1 MLTRRDFFACT
12 AACSALPLSAK
23 ARGIDLPRISAI
35 TDEIARSSQDAVAFA
50 KQYGLRWVELR
61 GVPGQK
67 KEYFTLSEAELRAEA
82 KLLDENGI
90 RVSFLNTSLMKV
102 MIPGIEPVRW
112 AQDPADRREARVKA
126 ESGKFDRRLEDLGKA
141 LRAAKILGVD
151 KVRVFTG
158 WRGPDP
164 RAHMAR
170 VAEII
175 NEMAPI
181 AAREKTYLLVENE
194 GACNVSTSAEL
205 AELMKLIPSK
215 WVGINWDPLNVTSQ
229 KEVPYPEGYNL
240 LPKKRIMNVQIK
252 GKSILDGPQKLDWRA
267 IFDGLVRDGYK
278 GQVGLETHIFG
289 DGQIQA
295 SHDSM
300 KEILKLVKS

>member
-1 MLTRRDFFACT
+1 M
-12 AACSALPLSAK
+12 SALPLSAK
-23 ARGIDLPRISAI
+23 GRIDLPRISAI

-50 KQYGLRWVELR
+50 KQYGLKWLELR
-61 GVPGQK
+61 NVPGQR

-112 AQDPADRREARVKA
+112 TKDPEDRRVARAKA
-126 ESGKFDRRLEDLGKA
+126 DEPKFARRLEDLQKA
-141 LRAAKILGVD
+141 LHAAKIFGVD

-158 WRGPDP
+158 WRGADVK
-164 RAHMAR
+164 AHMPR

-175 NEMAPI
+175 NEMAPL
-181 AAREKTYLLVENE
+181 AAKEKIYLLVENE
-194 GACNVSTSAEL
+194 GACNVATSQEIAAL
-205 AELMKLIPSK
+205 LKMIPSK
-215 WVGINWDPLNVTSQ
+215 WVGINWDPLNETSQ
-229 KEVPYPEGYNL
+229 KDVPYPDGYNL
-240 LPKKRIMNVQIK
+240 LPKKRILNVQIK
-252 GKSILDGPQKLDWRA
+252 GRSILDGPQKLDWRA
-267 IFDGLVRDGYK
+267 IFDGLMKDGYK

-300 KEILKLVKS
+300 KEILKIVKA

>member
-1 MLTRRDFFACT
+1 MLTRRDLLVCSL
-12 AACSALPLSAK
+12 SALPLSAK
-23 ARGIDLPRISAI
+23 GRIDLSRISAI

-50 KQYGLRWVELR
+50 KQYGLKWLELR
-61 GVPGQK
+61 GVPGQR
-67 KEYFTLSEAELRAEA
+67 KEYFTLPEAELRAEA
-82 KLLDENGI
+82 KLLDENGL

-112 AQDPADRREARVKA
+112 TKEPAERRASRAKADEA
-126 ESGKFDRRLEDLGKA
+126 KFARRLDDLQKA
-141 LRAAKILGVD
+141 IHAAKILGVD

-158 WRGPDP
+158 WRGPDVK
-164 RAHMAR
+164 AHLSR

-181 AAREKTYLLVENE
+181 AAKEKIYLLVENE
-194 GACNVSTSAEL
+194 GACNVATSQEMAAL
-205 AELMKLIPSK
+205 LRMIPSK
-215 WVGINWDPLNVTSQ
+215 WVGVNWDPLNETSQ
-229 KEVPYPEGYNL
+229 KDVPYPDGYNL
-240 LPKKRIMNVQIK
+240 LPKKRILNVQIK
-252 GKSILDGPQKLDWRA
+252 GRSILDGPQKLDWSA
-267 IFDGLVRDGYK
+267 IFNGLVKDGYK

-300 KEILKLVKS
+300 KEILKIVKA

>member
-1 MLTRRDFFACT
+1 MLTRRQLIAS
-12 AACSALPLSAK
+12 AMSALPLAAK
-23 ARGIDLPRISAI
+23 GRIDLPRISAI

-50 KQYGLRWVELR
+50 KQYGLRWLELR
-61 GVPGQK
+61 NVPGQR
-67 KEYFTLSEAELRAEA
+67 KEYFTLSESELRAEA

-102 MIPGIEPVRW
+102 AIPGIEPVRW
-112 AQDPADRREARVKA
+112 AKEPLERREARAKA
-126 ESGKFDRRLEDLGKA
+126 EAGKFDRRLGDLEKA
-141 LRAAKILGVD
+141 LHAAKVFGVD

-158 WRGPDP
+158 WRGADVK
-164 RAHMAR
+164 AHLPR

-175 NEMAPI
+175 NEMAPL
-181 AAREKTYLLVENE
+181 AAKAKTYLLIENE
-194 GACNVSTSAEL
+194 GACNVATSQEMA
-205 AELMKLIPSK
+205 ALMKMIPSK
-215 WVGINWDPLNVTSQ
+215 WVGINWDPLNETSQ
-229 KEVPYPEGYNL
+229 KDIPYPDGYNL
-240 LPKKRIMNVQIK
+240 LPKKRILNVQIK

-267 IFDGLVRDGYK
+267 IFDGLMKDGYK

-300 KEILKLVKS
+300 KEILKIVKA

>member
-1 MLTRRDFFACT
+1 MLSRRSLLAC
-12 AACSALPLSAK
+12 AVSALPLSAK
-23 ARGIDLPRISAI
+23 GRIDLPRISAI

-50 KQYGLRWVELR
+50 KQYGLKWLELR
-61 GVPGQK
+61 NVPGQR
-67 KEYFTLSEAELRAEA
+67 KEYFTLPESELRAEA

-112 AQDPADRREARVKA
+112 TKDPEDRRAARAKA
-126 ESGKFDRRLEDLGKA
+126 DEPKFARRLEDLRKA
-141 LRAAKILGVD
+141 LHAAKIFGVD

-158 WRGPDP
+158 WRGADVK
-164 RAHMAR
+164 AHLPR

-175 NEMAPI
+175 NEMAPL
-181 AAREKTYLLVENE
+181 AAKEKIYLLVENE
-194 GACNVSTSAEL
+194 GACNVATSQEMAAL
-205 AELMKLIPSK
+205 LKMIPSK
-215 WVGINWDPLNVTSQ
+215 WVGINWDPLNETSQ
-229 KEVPYPEGYNL
+229 KDVPYPDGYNL
-240 LPKKRIMNVQIK
+240 LPKKRILNVQIK
-252 GKSILDGPQKLDWRA
+252 GRSILDGPQKLDWRA
-267 IFDGLVRDGYK
+267 IFDGLVKDGYK

-300 KEILKLVKS
+300 KEILKIVKA

>member
-1 MLTRRDFFACT
+1 MLTRRDLLAL
-12 AACSALPLSAK
+12 AASTLPLSAAK
-23 ARGIDLPRISAI
+23 GRIDISRVSAI
-35 TDEIARSSQDAVAFA
+35 TDEIARSSKDAVAFA
-50 KQYGLRWVELR
+50 KQYGLKWLELR
-61 GVPGQK
+61 SVPGSK

-112 AQDPADRREARVKA
+112 QKEPEDRRAARLKSDT
-126 ESGKFDRRLEDLGKA
+126 EKFNRRLDDLQKA
-141 LRAAKILGVD
+141 LHAAKIFGVD

-158 WRGPDP
+158 WRGPDVK
-164 RAHMAR
+164 AHLPR

-175 NEMAPI
+175 NEMAPL
-181 AAREKTYLLVENE
+181 AAKEKTYLLIENE
-194 GACNVSTSAEL
+194 GACNVATSQEMAAL
-205 AELMKLIPSK
+205 VKMVPSK
-215 WVGINWDPLNVTSQ
+215 WVGINWDPLNETSQ
-229 KEVPYPEGYNL
+229 KDIPYPDGYNL
-240 LPKKRIMNVQIK
+240 LPKKRILNVQIK
-252 GKSILDGPQKLDWRA
+252 GRSILDGPQKLDWKA
-267 IFDGLVRDGYK
+267 IFDGLMKDGYK

-300 KEILKLVKS
+300 KEILKLIHT

>member
-1 MLTRRDFFACT
+1 MLTRRELFAAT
-12 AACSALPLSAK
+12 AAALPLSAK
-23 ARGIDLPRISAI
+23 GRIDLPRISAI

-50 KQYGLRWVELR
+50 RQYGLKWLELR
-61 GVPGQK
+61 SLPGQK
-67 KEYFTLSEAELRAEA
+67 KEYFSLPEAELRAEA

-112 AQDPADRREARVKA
+112 TKEPADRRAARAKA
-126 ESGKFDRRLEDLGKA
+126 DAGKFDRRLEDLGKA
-141 LRAAKILGVD
+141 LRAAKIFGVD

-158 WRGPDP
+158 WRGEDVK
-164 RAHMAR
+164 AHLPR

-175 NEMAPI
+175 NEMAPL
-181 AAREKTYLLVENE
+181 AAKEKIYLLVENE
-194 GACNVSTSAEL
+194 GACNVATSQEMAAL
-205 AELMKLIPSK
+205 LKMIPSK
-215 WVGINWDPLNVTSQ
+215 WVGINWDPLNETSQ
-229 KEVPYPEGYNL
+229 KDVPYPDGYNL
-240 LPKKRIMNVQIK
+240 LPKKRILNVQIK
-252 GKSILDGPQKLDWRA
+252 GRSILDGPQKLDWRA
-267 IFDGLVRDGYK
+267 IFDGLVKDGYK

-300 KEILKLVKS
+300 KEILKIVKA